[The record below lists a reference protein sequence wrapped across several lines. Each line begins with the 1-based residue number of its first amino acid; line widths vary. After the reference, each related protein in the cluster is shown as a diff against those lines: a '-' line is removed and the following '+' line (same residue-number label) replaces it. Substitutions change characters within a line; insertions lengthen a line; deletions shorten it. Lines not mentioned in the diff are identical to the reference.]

1 MKKQRRDRGLPAAL
15 AVLLYIGSES
25 LAWAYAPSSRGS
37 SLGDVAGNMFSLVKE
52 TQSFLQFLCL
62 ASGVG
67 LLMASAWAFK
77 SYWYNPVSTRFS
89 KPMTMLILGLALIVL
104 SFIPMGV

>member
-1 MKKQRRDRGLPAAL
+1 MKKQRHKLMTILFAATVCGGY
-15 AVLLYIGSES
+15 AAS
-25 LAWAYAPSSRGS
+25 AWAYAPSARSN
-37 SLGDVAGNMFSLVKE
+37 SLGDVAGNMFGLVKE

-89 KPMTMLILGLALIVL
+89 KPMTMLILGVSLIVL
-104 SFIPMGV
+104 SLIPMGV